1 LSLGDTQN
9 CDLAQP
15 SYSLSPNKH
24 KPTLQ
29 KKQDSTERYE
39 SDKKEIV
46 STLAIATCLEK

>member
-1 LSLGDTQN
+1 VIWRSLPTAFPQQTQTN
-9 CDLAQP
+9 T
-15 SYSLSPNKH
+15 SK
-24 KPTLQ
+24 